1 MIMNNTLLYTEN
13 DAVIFGFLLIILGV
27 VFYTSNL
34 KSLFWKK
41 FYTFCPVILICYFFP
56 SLLNTTGI
64 VSPEK
69 SDLYFVASR
78 YLLPT
83 SLVLLT
89 LSVDLKEISK
99 LGSKALIMFFTG
111 TFGIIIGGPIAIL
124 LVTNFFP
131 NLVSINLDELARGM
145 TTIAGSW
152 IGGGANQTAMKEVF
166 NVNGELFSKMVTV
179 DVLVGN
185 AWLAV
190 LLIGVGRAVS
200 IDKFLNANSDSV
212 ESVKKKIEK
221 YNLSIEKIPNLK
233 ELIYVLSIGFGVTGI
248 CHLFADNIAPYLLI
262 NFPSLEKYSLT
273 SSFFWL
279 IVMSTTFGVIL
290 SFTKLR
296 ELEGVGAS
304 KIGSVFIYIL
314 VATIG
319 LQMNLFTVFDNP
331 GLFLIGLIWIS
342 IHVILLLIVAILIKA
357 SYFFVAVG
365 SQANVGGA
373 ASAPIVASAFHP
385 SLAAVGVLLAVLGY
399 AVGTY
404 GAWLCGVLMQSLI

>member
-1 MIMNNTLLYTEN
+1 MISN
-13 DAVIFGFLLIILGV
+13 DAVVFGILMVVLGF

-34 KSLFWKK
+34 KSSFWKK
-41 FYTFCPVILICYFFP
+41 FYTFFPVILLCYFIP

-69 SDLYFVASR
+69 SNLYFVASR

-111 TFGIIIGGPIAIL
+111 TVGIIIGGPIAIIIVKNL
-124 LVTNFFP
+124 FP
-131 NLVSINLDELARGM
+131 NLVLINPEELARGM

-152 IGGGANQTAMKEVF
+152 IGGGANQTAMKEIF
-166 NVNGELFSKMVTV
+166 NVDGELFSKMVTV

-190 LLIGVGRAVS
+190 LLIGVGKTVF
-200 IDKFLNANSDSV
+200 IDKFLGADSSSV
-212 ESVKKKIEK
+212 ESVKEKIEK
-221 YNLSIEKIPNLK
+221 YNLSIARIPDLK
-233 ELIYVLSIGFGVTGI
+233 ELIYVLTIGFGITGI
-248 CHLFADNIAPYLLI
+248 SHLIADNIAPYLLN
-262 NFPSLEKYSLT
+262 NFPTFEKYSLT

-279 IVMSTTFGVIL
+279 IVIATTFGIIL
-290 SFTKLR
+290 SFTRLR
-296 ELEGVGAS
+296 DLEGVGAS
-304 KIGSVFIYIL
+304 KIGSIFIYIL

-331 GLFLIGLIWIS
+331 GLFLIGFIWIS
-342 IHVILLLIVAILIKA
+342 VHVILLFIVAILIKA
-357 SYFFVAVG
+357 PYFFVAVG

-373 ASAPIVASAFHP
+373 ASAPVVASAFHP

-404 GAWLCGVLMQSLI
+404 AAYLCGIIMQSIV

>member
-1 MIMNNTLLYTEN
+1 MISN
-13 DAVIFGFLLIILGV
+13 DAVVFGILMVVLGF

-34 KSLFWKK
+34 RSSFWKK
-41 FYTFCPVILICYFFP
+41 FYTFFPVILLCYFIP

-69 SDLYFVASR
+69 SNLYFVASR

-111 TFGIIIGGPIAIL
+111 TVGIIIGGPIAIIIVKNL
-124 LVTNFFP
+124 FP
-131 NLVSINLDELARGM
+131 NLVLINPEELARGM

-152 IGGGANQTAMKEVF
+152 IGGGANQTAMKEIF
-166 NVNGELFSKMVTV
+166 NVDGELFSKMVTV

-190 LLIGVGRAVS
+190 LLIGVGKTVF
-200 IDKFLNANSDSV
+200 IDKFLGADSSSV
-212 ESVKKKIEK
+212 ESVKEKIEK
-221 YNLSIEKIPNLK
+221 YNLSIARIPDLK
-233 ELIYVLSIGFGVTGI
+233 ELIYVLTIGFGITGI
-248 CHLFADNIAPYLLI
+248 SHLIADNIAPYLLN

-279 IVMSTTFGVIL
+279 IVMATTFGVIL
-290 SFTKLR
+290 SFTRLR
-296 ELEGVGAS
+296 DLEGVGAS
-304 KIGSVFIYIL
+304 KIGTIFIYIL

-342 IHVILLLIVAILIKA
+342 VHVILLFVVAILIKA
-357 SYFFVAVG
+357 PYFFVAVG

-373 ASAPIVASAFHP
+373 ASAPVVAAAFHP

-404 GAWLCGVLMQSLI
+404 AAYLCGIIMQSIV

>member
-1 MIMNNTLLYTEN
+1 MISN
-13 DAVIFGFLLIILGV
+13 DAVVFGILMVVLGF

-34 KSLFWKK
+34 KSSFWKK
-41 FYTFCPVILICYFFP
+41 FYTFFPVILLCYFIP

-69 SDLYFVASR
+69 SNLYFVASR

-111 TFGIIIGGPIAIL
+111 TVGIIIGGPIAIIIVKNL
-124 LVTNFFP
+124 FP
-131 NLVSINLDELARGM
+131 NLVLINPEELARGM

-166 NVNGELFSKMVTV
+166 NVDGELFSKMVTV

-190 LLIGVGRAVS
+190 LLIGVGKTVF
-200 IDKFLNANSDSV
+200 IDKFLGADSSSV
-212 ESVKKKIEK
+212 ESVKEKIEK
-221 YNLSIEKIPNLK
+221 YNLSIARIPDLK
-233 ELIYVLSIGFGVTGI
+233 ELIYVLTIGFGITGI
-248 CHLFADNIAPYLLI
+248 SHLIADNIAPYLLN

-279 IVMSTTFGVIL
+279 IVMATTFGVIL
-290 SFTKLR
+290 SFTRLR
-296 ELEGVGAS
+296 DLEGVGAS
-304 KIGSVFIYIL
+304 KIGTIFIYIL

-342 IHVILLLIVAILIKA
+342 VHVILLFIVAILIKA
-357 SYFFVAVG
+357 PYFFVAVG

-373 ASAPIVASAFHP
+373 ASAPVVAAAFHP

-404 GAWLCGVLMQSLI
+404 AAYLCGIIMQSIV

>member
-1 MIMNNTLLYTEN
+1 MISN
-13 DAVIFGFLLIILGV
+13 DAVVFGILMVVLGF

-34 KSLFWKK
+34 KSSFWKK
-41 FYTFCPVILICYFFP
+41 FYTFFPVILLCYFIP

-69 SDLYFVASR
+69 SNLYFVASR

-111 TFGIIIGGPIAIL
+111 TVGIIIGGPIAIIIVKNL
-124 LVTNFFP
+124 FP
-131 NLVSINLDELARGM
+131 NLVLINPEELARGM

-152 IGGGANQTAMKEVF
+152 IGGGANQTAMKEIF
-166 NVNGELFSKMVTV
+166 NVDGELFSKMVTV

-190 LLIGVGRAVS
+190 LLIGVGKTVF
-200 IDKFLNANSDSV
+200 IDKFLGADSSSV

-221 YNLSIEKIPNLK
+221 YNLSIARIPDLK
-233 ELIYVLSIGFGVTGI
+233 ELIYVLTIGFGITGI
-248 CHLFADNIAPYLLI
+248 SHLIADNIAPYLLN

-279 IVMSTTFGVIL
+279 IVMATTFGVIL
-290 SFTKLR
+290 SFTRLR
-296 ELEGVGAS
+296 DLEGVGAS
-304 KIGSVFIYIL
+304 KIGTIFIYIL

-342 IHVILLLIVAILIKA
+342 VHVILLFIVAILIKA
-357 SYFFVAVG
+357 PYFFVAVG

-373 ASAPIVASAFHP
+373 ASAPVVAAAFHP

-404 GAWLCGVLMQSLI
+404 AAYLCGIIMQSIV

>member
-1 MIMNNTLLYTEN
+1 MISN
-13 DAVIFGFLLIILGV
+13 DAVVFGILMVVLGF

-34 KSLFWKK
+34 RSSFWKK
-41 FYTFCPVILICYFFP
+41 FYTFFPVILLCYFIP

-69 SDLYFVASR
+69 SNLYFVASR

-111 TFGIIIGGPIAIL
+111 TVGIIIGGPIAIIIVKNL
-124 LVTNFFP
+124 FP
-131 NLVSINLDELARGM
+131 NLVLINPEELARGM

-152 IGGGANQTAMKEVF
+152 IGGGANQTAMKEIF
-166 NVNGELFSKMVTV
+166 NVDGELFSKMVTV

-190 LLIGVGRAVS
+190 LLIGVGKTVF
-200 IDKFLNANSDSV
+200 IDKFLGADSSSV
-212 ESVKKKIEK
+212 ESVKEKIEK
-221 YNLSIEKIPNLK
+221 YNLSIARIPDLK
-233 ELIYVLSIGFGVTGI
+233 ELIYVLTIGFGITGI
-248 CHLFADNIAPYLLI
+248 SHLIADNIAPYLLN
-262 NFPSLEKYSLT
+262 NFPTFEKYSLT

-279 IVMSTTFGVIL
+279 IVMATTFGVIL
-290 SFTKLR
+290 SFTRLR
-296 ELEGVGAS
+296 DLEGVGAS
-304 KIGSVFIYIL
+304 KIGTIFIYIL

-331 GLFLIGLIWIS
+331 GLFLIGFIWIS
-342 IHVILLLIVAILIKA
+342 VHVILLFIVAILIKA
-357 SYFFVAVG
+357 PYFFVAVG

-373 ASAPIVASAFHP
+373 ASAPVVASAFHP

-404 GAWLCGVLMQSLI
+404 AAYICGIIMQSIV

>member
-1 MIMNNTLLYTEN
+1 MISN
-13 DAVIFGFLLIILGV
+13 DAVVFGILMIVLGF

-34 KSLFWKK
+34 RSSFWKK
-41 FYTFCPVILICYFFP
+41 FYTFFPVILLCYFIP

-69 SDLYFVASR
+69 SNLYFVASR

-111 TFGIIIGGPIAIL
+111 TVGIIIGGPIAIIIVKNL
-124 LVTNFFP
+124 FP
-131 NLVSINLDELARGM
+131 NLVSINPEELARGM

-166 NVNGELFSKMVTV
+166 NVDGELFSKMVTV

-190 LLIGVGRAVS
+190 LLIGVGKTVF
-200 IDKFLNANSDSV
+200 IDKFLGADSSSV
-212 ESVKKKIEK
+212 ESVKEKIEK
-221 YNLSIEKIPNLK
+221 YNLSIARIPDLK
-233 ELIYVLSIGFGVTGI
+233 ELIYVLTIGFGITGI
-248 CHLFADNIAPYLLI
+248 SHLIADNIAPYLLN
-262 NFPSLEKYSLT
+262 NFPILEKYSLT

-279 IVMSTTFGVIL
+279 IVMATTFGIIL
-290 SFTKLR
+290 SFTRLR
-296 ELEGVGAS
+296 DLEGVGAS
-304 KIGSVFIYIL
+304 KIGSIFIYIL

-331 GLFLIGLIWIS
+331 GLFLIGFIWIS
-342 IHVILLLIVAILIKA
+342 VHVILLFIVAILIKA
-357 SYFFVAVG
+357 PYFFVAVG

-373 ASAPIVASAFHP
+373 ASAPVVAAAFHP
-385 SLAAVGVLLAVLGY
+385 SLAAVGVLLSVLGY

-404 GAWLCGVLMQSLI
+404 AAYLCGIIMQSIV

>member
-1 MIMNNTLLYTEN
+1 MISN
-13 DAVIFGFLLIILGV
+13 DAVVFGILMVVLGF

-34 KSLFWKK
+34 RSSFWKK
-41 FYTFCPVILICYFFP
+41 FYTFFPVILLCYFIP

-69 SDLYFVASR
+69 SNLYFVASR

-111 TFGIIIGGPIAIL
+111 TVGIIIGGPIAIIIVKNL
-124 LVTNFFP
+124 FP
-131 NLVSINLDELARGM
+131 NLVSINPEELARGM

-166 NVNGELFSKMVTV
+166 NVDGELFSKMVTV

-190 LLIGVGRAVS
+190 LLIGVGKTVF
-200 IDKFLNANSDSV
+200 IDKFLRADSSSV
-212 ESVKKKIEK
+212 ESVKEKIEK
-221 YNLSIEKIPNLK
+221 YNLSIARIPDLK
-233 ELIYVLSIGFGVTGI
+233 ELIYVLTIGFGITGI
-248 CHLFADNIAPYLLI
+248 SHLIADNIAPYLLN
-262 NFPSLEKYSLT
+262 NFPTLEKYSLT

-279 IVMSTTFGVIL
+279 IVMATTFGIVL
-290 SFTKLR
+290 SFTRLR
-296 ELEGVGAS
+296 DLEGVGAS
-304 KIGSVFIYIL
+304 KIGSIFIYIL

-331 GLFLIGLIWIS
+331 GLFVIGLIWIS
-342 IHVILLLIVAILIKA
+342 VHVILLFIVAILIKA
-357 SYFFVAVG
+357 PYFFVAVG

-373 ASAPIVASAFHP
+373 ASAPVVASAFHP

-404 GAWLCGVLMQSLI
+404 AAYICGIIMQSIV

>member
-1 MIMNNTLLYTEN
+1 MISN
-13 DAVIFGFLLIILGV
+13 DAVVFGILMVVLGF

-34 KSLFWKK
+34 KSSFWKK
-41 FYTFCPVILICYFFP
+41 FYTFFPVILLCYFIP

-69 SDLYFVASR
+69 SNLYFVASR

-111 TFGIIIGGPIAIL
+111 TVGIIIGGPIAIIIVKNL
-124 LVTNFFP
+124 FP
-131 NLVSINLDELARGM
+131 NLVSINPEELARGM

-166 NVNGELFSKMVTV
+166 NVDGELFSKMVTV

-190 LLIGVGRAVS
+190 LLIGVGKTVF
-200 IDKFLNANSDSV
+200 IDKFLGADSSSV
-212 ESVKKKIEK
+212 ESVKEKIEK
-221 YNLSIEKIPNLK
+221 YNLSIARIPDLK
-233 ELIYVLSIGFGVTGI
+233 ELIYVLTIGFGITGI
-248 CHLFADNIAPYLLI
+248 SHLIADNIAPYLLN

-279 IVMSTTFGVIL
+279 IVMATTFGIIF
-290 SFTKLR
+290 SFTRLR
-296 ELEGVGAS
+296 DLEGVGAS
-304 KIGSVFIYIL
+304 KIGTIFIYIL

-342 IHVILLLIVAILIKA
+342 VHVILLFIVAILIKA
-357 SYFFVAVG
+357 PYFFVAVG

-373 ASAPIVASAFHP
+373 ASAPVVAAAFHP

-404 GAWLCGVLMQSLI
+404 AAYICGIIMQAIV

>member
-1 MIMNNTLLYTEN
+1 MISN
-13 DAVIFGFLLIILGV
+13 DAVVFGILMVVLGF
-27 VFYTSNL
+27 VFYTS
-34 KSLFWKK
+34 SLRSSFWKK
-41 FYTFCPVILICYFFP
+41 FYTFFPVILLCYFIP

-69 SDLYFVASR
+69 SNLYFVASR

-111 TFGIIIGGPIAIL
+111 TVGIIIGGPIAIIIVKNL
-124 LVTNFFP
+124 FP
-131 NLVSINLDELARGM
+131 NLVSINPEELARGM

-166 NVNGELFSKMVTV
+166 NVDGELFSKMVTV

-190 LLIGVGRAVS
+190 LLIGVGKTVF
-200 IDKFLNANSDSV
+200 IDKFLGADSSSV
-212 ESVKKKIEK
+212 ESVKEKIEK
-221 YNLSIEKIPNLK
+221 YNLSIARIPDLK
-233 ELIYVLSIGFGVTGI
+233 ELIYVLTIGFGITGI
-248 CHLFADNIAPYLLI
+248 SHLIADNIAPYLLN
-262 NFPSLEKYSLT
+262 NFPTFEKYSLT

-279 IVMSTTFGVIL
+279 IVMATTFGIIL
-290 SFTKLR
+290 SFTRLR
-296 ELEGVGAS
+296 DLEGVGAS
-304 KIGSVFIYIL
+304 KIGSIFIYIL

-342 IHVILLLIVAILIKA
+342 VHVILLFVVAILIKA
-357 SYFFVAVG
+357 PYFFVAVG

-373 ASAPIVASAFHP
+373 ASAPVVASAFHP

-404 GAWLCGVLMQSLI
+404 AAYLCGIIMQSIV

>member
-1 MIMNNTLLYTEN
+1 MISN
-13 DAVIFGFLLIILGV
+13 DAVVFGILMVVLGF

-34 KSLFWKK
+34 KSSFWKK
-41 FYTFCPVILICYFFP
+41 FYTFFPVILLCYFIP
-56 SLLNTTGI
+56 SLLSTTGI

-69 SDLYFVASR
+69 SNLYFVASR

-111 TFGIIIGGPIAIL
+111 TVGIIIGGPIAIIIVKNL
-124 LVTNFFP
+124 FP
-131 NLVSINLDELARGM
+131 NLVLINPEELARGM

-152 IGGGANQTAMKEVF
+152 IGGGANQTAMKEIF
-166 NVNGELFSKMVTV
+166 NVDGELFSKMVTV

-190 LLIGVGRAVS
+190 LLIGVGKTVF
-200 IDKFLNANSDSV
+200 IDKFLGADSSSV
-212 ESVKKKIEK
+212 ESVKEKIEK
-221 YNLSIEKIPNLK
+221 YNLSIARIPDLK
-233 ELIYVLSIGFGVTGI
+233 ELIYVLTIGFGITGI
-248 CHLFADNIAPYLLI
+248 SHLIADNIAPYLLN

-279 IVMSTTFGVIL
+279 IVMATTFGVIL
-290 SFTKLR
+290 SFTRLR
-296 ELEGVGAS
+296 DLEGVGAS
-304 KIGSVFIYIL
+304 KIGTIFIYIL

-342 IHVILLLIVAILIKA
+342 VHVILLFIVAILIKA
-357 SYFFVAVG
+357 PYFFVAVG

-373 ASAPIVASAFHP
+373 ASAPVVAAAFHP

-404 GAWLCGVLMQSLI
+404 AAYICGIIMQSIV

>member
-1 MIMNNTLLYTEN
+1 MISN
-13 DAVIFGFLLIILGV
+13 DAVVFGILMVVLGF

-34 KSLFWKK
+34 KSSFWKK
-41 FYTFCPVILICYFFP
+41 FYTFFPVILLCYFIP

-69 SDLYFVASR
+69 SNLYFVVSR

-99 LGSKALIMFFTG
+99 LGSKALIMLFTG
-111 TFGIIIGGPIAIL
+111 TVGIIIGGPIAIIIVKNL
-124 LVTNFFP
+124 FP
-131 NLVSINLDELARGM
+131 NLVSINPEELARGM

-166 NVNGELFSKMVTV
+166 NVDGELFSKMVTV

-190 LLIGVGRAVS
+190 LLIGVGKTVF
-200 IDKFLNANSDSV
+200 IDKFLGADSSSV
-212 ESVKKKIEK
+212 ESVKEKIEK
-221 YNLSIEKIPNLK
+221 YNLSIARIPDLK
-233 ELIYVLSIGFGVTGI
+233 ELIYVLTIGFGITGI
-248 CHLFADNIAPYLLI
+248 SHLIADNIAPYLLN

-279 IVMSTTFGVIL
+279 IVMATTFGVIL
-290 SFTKLR
+290 SFTRLR
-296 ELEGVGAS
+296 DLEGVGAS
-304 KIGSVFIYIL
+304 KIGTIFIYIL

-331 GLFLIGLIWIS
+331 GLFLTGLIWIS
-342 IHVILLLIVAILIKA
+342 VHVILLFIVAIFIKA
-357 SYFFVAVG
+357 PYFFVAVG

-404 GAWLCGVLMQSLI
+404 AAYICGIIMQSIV

>member
-1 MIMNNTLLYTEN
+1 MISN
-13 DAVIFGFLLIILGV
+13 DAVVFGILMVVLGF

-34 KSLFWKK
+34 KSSFWKK
-41 FYTFCPVILICYFFP
+41 FYTFFPVILLCYFIP

-69 SDLYFVASR
+69 SNLYFVASR

-111 TFGIIIGGPIAIL
+111 TVGIIIGGPIAIIIVKNL
-124 LVTNFFP
+124 FP
-131 NLVSINLDELARGM
+131 NLVSINPEELARGM

-152 IGGGANQTAMKEVF
+152 IGGGANQTAMKEIF
-166 NVNGELFSKMVTV
+166 NVDGELFSKMVTV

-190 LLIGVGRAVS
+190 LLIGVGKTIF
-200 IDKFLNANSDSV
+200 IDKFLGADSSSV
-212 ESVKKKIEK
+212 ESVKEKIEK
-221 YNLSIEKIPNLK
+221 YNLSIARIPDLK
-233 ELIYVLSIGFGVTGI
+233 ELIYVLTIGFGITGI
-248 CHLFADNIAPYLLI
+248 SHLIADNIAPYLLN

-279 IVMSTTFGVIL
+279 IVMATTFGVIL
-290 SFTKLR
+290 SFTRLR
-296 ELEGVGAS
+296 DLEGVGAS
-304 KIGSVFIYIL
+304 KIGTIFIYIL

-342 IHVILLLIVAILIKA
+342 VHVILLFIVAILIKA
-357 SYFFVAVG
+357 PYFFVAVG

-373 ASAPIVASAFHP
+373 ASAPVVAAAFHP

-404 GAWLCGVLMQSLI
+404 AAYICGIIMQSIV

>member
-1 MIMNNTLLYTEN
+1 MISN
-13 DAVIFGFLLIILGV
+13 DAVVFGILMVVLGF

-34 KSLFWKK
+34 RSSFWKK
-41 FYTFCPVILICYFFP
+41 FYTFFPVILLCYFIP

-69 SDLYFVASR
+69 SNLYFVASR

-111 TFGIIIGGPIAIL
+111 TVGIIIGGPIAIIIVKNL
-124 LVTNFFP
+124 FP
-131 NLVSINLDELARGM
+131 NLVLINPEELARGM

-152 IGGGANQTAMKEVF
+152 IGGGANQTAMKEIF
-166 NVNGELFSKMVTV
+166 NVDGELFSKMVTV

-190 LLIGVGRAVS
+190 LLIGVGKTVF
-200 IDKFLNANSDSV
+200 IDKFLGADSSSV
-212 ESVKKKIEK
+212 ESVKEKIEK
-221 YNLSIEKIPNLK
+221 YNLSIARIPDLK
-233 ELIYVLSIGFGVTGI
+233 ELIYVLTIGFGITGI
-248 CHLFADNIAPYLLI
+248 SHLIADNIAPYLLN

-279 IVMSTTFGVIL
+279 IVMATTFGVIL
-290 SFTKLR
+290 SFTRLR
-296 ELEGVGAS
+296 DLEGVGAS
-304 KIGSVFIYIL
+304 KIGTIFIYIL

-331 GLFLIGLIWIS
+331 GLFLIGFIWIS
-342 IHVILLLIVAILIKA
+342 VHVILLFIVAILIKA
-357 SYFFVAVG
+357 PYFFVAVG

-373 ASAPIVASAFHP
+373 ASAPVVAAAFHP

-404 GAWLCGVLMQSLI
+404 AAYLCGIIMQSIV

>member
-1 MIMNNTLLYTEN
+1 MISN
-13 DAVIFGFLLIILGV
+13 DAVVFGILMVVLGF

-34 KSLFWKK
+34 KSSFWKK
-41 FYTFCPVILICYFFP
+41 FYTFFPVILLCYFIP

-69 SDLYFVASR
+69 SNLYFVASR

-111 TFGIIIGGPIAIL
+111 TVGIIIGGPIAIIIVKNL
-124 LVTNFFP
+124 FP
-131 NLVSINLDELARGM
+131 NLVLINPEELARGM

-152 IGGGANQTAMKEVF
+152 IGGGANQTAMKEIF
-166 NVNGELFSKMVTV
+166 NVDGELFSKMVTV

-190 LLIGVGRAVS
+190 LLIGVGKTVF
-200 IDKFLNANSDSV
+200 IDKFLGADSSSV
-212 ESVKKKIEK
+212 ESVKEKIEK
-221 YNLSIEKIPNLK
+221 YNLSIARIPDLK
-233 ELIYVLSIGFGVTGI
+233 ELIYVLTIGFGITGI
-248 CHLFADNIAPYLLI
+248 SHLIADNIAPYLLN

-279 IVMSTTFGVIL
+279 IVMATTFGVIL
-290 SFTKLR
+290 SFTRLR
-296 ELEGVGAS
+296 DLEGVGAS
-304 KIGSVFIYIL
+304 KIGTIFIYIL

-342 IHVILLLIVAILIKA
+342 VHVILLFIVAILIKA
-357 SYFFVAVG
+357 PYFFVAVG

-373 ASAPIVASAFHP
+373 ASAPVVAAAFHP

-404 GAWLCGVLMQSLI
+404 AAYLCGIIMQSIV

>member
-1 MIMNNTLLYTEN
+1 MISN
-13 DAVIFGFLLIILGV
+13 DAVVFGILMVVLGF

-34 KSLFWKK
+34 RSSFWKK
-41 FYTFCPVILICYFFP
+41 FYTFFPVILLCYFIP

-69 SDLYFVASR
+69 SNLYFVASR

-111 TFGIIIGGPIAIL
+111 TIGIIIGGPIAIIIVKNL
-124 LVTNFFP
+124 FP
-131 NLVSINLDELARGM
+131 NLVSINPEELARGM

-166 NVNGELFSKMVTV
+166 NVDGELFSKMVTV

-190 LLIGVGRAVS
+190 LLIGVGKTVF
-200 IDKFLNANSDSV
+200 IDKFLGADSSSV
-212 ESVKKKIEK
+212 ESVKEKIEK
-221 YNLSIEKIPNLK
+221 YNLSIARIPDLK
-233 ELIYVLSIGFGVTGI
+233 ELIYVLTIGFGITGI
-248 CHLFADNIAPYLLI
+248 SHLIADNIAPYLLN
-262 NFPSLEKYSLT
+262 NFPALEKYSLT

-279 IVMSTTFGVIL
+279 IVMATTFGIVL
-290 SFTKLR
+290 SFTRLR
-296 ELEGVGAS
+296 DLEGVGAS
-304 KIGSVFIYIL
+304 KIGSIFIYIL

-331 GLFLIGLIWIS
+331 GLFVIGLIWIS
-342 IHVILLLIVAILIKA
+342 VHVILLFIVAILIKA
-357 SYFFVAVG
+357 PYFFVAVG

-373 ASAPIVASAFHP
+373 ASAPVVASAFHP

-404 GAWLCGVLMQSLI
+404 AAYICGIIMQSIV

>member
-1 MIMNNTLLYTEN
+1 MISN
-13 DAVIFGFLLIILGV
+13 DAVVFGILMVVLGF

-34 KSLFWKK
+34 RSSFWKK
-41 FYTFCPVILICYFFP
+41 FYTFFPVILLCYFIP

-69 SDLYFVASR
+69 SNLYFVASR

-111 TFGIIIGGPIAIL
+111 TVGIIIGGPIAIIIVKNL
-124 LVTNFFP
+124 FP
-131 NLVSINLDELARGM
+131 NLVLINPEELARGM

-152 IGGGANQTAMKEVF
+152 IGGGANQTAMKEIF
-166 NVNGELFSKMVTV
+166 NVDGELFSKMVTV

-190 LLIGVGRAVS
+190 LLIGVGKTVF
-200 IDKFLNANSDSV
+200 IDKFLGADSSSV
-212 ESVKKKIEK
+212 ESVKEKIEK
-221 YNLSIEKIPNLK
+221 YNLSIARIPDLK
-233 ELIYVLSIGFGVTGI
+233 ELIYVLTIGFGITGI
-248 CHLFADNIAPYLLI
+248 SHLIADNIAPYLLN
-262 NFPSLEKYSLT
+262 NFPILEKYSLT

-279 IVMSTTFGVIL
+279 IVMATTFGVIL
-290 SFTKLR
+290 SFTRLR
-296 ELEGVGAS
+296 DLEGVGAS
-304 KIGSVFIYIL
+304 KIGTIFIYIL

-331 GLFLIGLIWIS
+331 GLFLIGFIWIS
-342 IHVILLLIVAILIKA
+342 VHVILLFIVAILIKA
-357 SYFFVAVG
+357 PYFFVAVG

-373 ASAPIVASAFHP
+373 ASAPVVAAAFHP

-404 GAWLCGVLMQSLI
+404 AAYLCGIIMQSIV

>member
-1 MIMNNTLLYTEN
+1 MISN
-13 DAVIFGFLLIILGV
+13 DAVVFGILMVVLGF

-34 KSLFWKK
+34 KSSFWKK
-41 FYTFCPVILICYFFP
+41 FYTFFPVILLCYFIP

-69 SDLYFVASR
+69 SNLYFVASR

-111 TFGIIIGGPIAIL
+111 TVGIIIGGPIAIIIVKNL
-124 LVTNFFP
+124 FP
-131 NLVSINLDELARGM
+131 NLVLINPEELARGM

-152 IGGGANQTAMKEVF
+152 IGGGANQTAMKEIF
-166 NVNGELFSKMVTV
+166 NVDGELFSKMVTV

-190 LLIGVGRAVS
+190 LLIGVGKTVF
-200 IDKFLNANSDSV
+200 IDKFLGADSSSV
-212 ESVKKKIEK
+212 ESVKEKIEK
-221 YNLSIEKIPNLK
+221 YNLSIARIPDLK
-233 ELIYVLSIGFGVTGI
+233 ELIYVLTIGFGITGI
-248 CHLFADNIAPYLLI
+248 SHLIADNIAPYLLN
-262 NFPSLEKYSLT
+262 NFPTLEKYSLT

-279 IVMSTTFGVIL
+279 IVMATTFGIVL
-290 SFTKLR
+290 SFTRLR
-296 ELEGVGAS
+296 DLEGVGAS
-304 KIGSVFIYIL
+304 KIGSIFIYIL

-331 GLFLIGLIWIS
+331 GLFVIGLIWIS
-342 IHVILLLIVAILIKA
+342 VHVILLFIVAILIKA
-357 SYFFVAVG
+357 PYFFVAVG

-373 ASAPIVASAFHP
+373 ASAPVVASAFHP

-404 GAWLCGVLMQSLI
+404 AAYICGIIMQSIV

>member
-1 MIMNNTLLYTEN
+1 MISN
-13 DAVIFGFLLIILGV
+13 DAVVFGILMVVLGF

-34 KSLFWKK
+34 KSSFWKK
-41 FYTFCPVILICYFFP
+41 FYTFFPVILLCYFIP

-69 SDLYFVASR
+69 SNLYFVVSR

-111 TFGIIIGGPIAIL
+111 TVGIIIGGPIAIIIVKNL
-124 LVTNFFP
+124 FP
-131 NLVSINLDELARGM
+131 NLVSINPEELARGM

-166 NVNGELFSKMVTV
+166 NVDGELFSKMVTV

-190 LLIGVGRAVS
+190 LLIGVGKTVF
-200 IDKFLNANSDSV
+200 IDKFLGADSSSV
-212 ESVKKKIEK
+212 ESVKEKIEK
-221 YNLSIEKIPNLK
+221 YNLSIARIPDLK
-233 ELIYVLSIGFGVTGI
+233 ELIYVLTIGFGITGI
-248 CHLFADNIAPYLLI
+248 SHLIADNIAPYLLN

-279 IVMSTTFGVIL
+279 IVMATTFGIIL
-290 SFTKLR
+290 SFTRLR
-296 ELEGVGAS
+296 DLEGVGAS
-304 KIGSVFIYIL
+304 KIGSIFIYIL

-342 IHVILLLIVAILIKA
+342 VHVILLFIVAIFIKA
-357 SYFFVAVG
+357 PYFFVAVG
-365 SQANVGGA
+365 SLANVGGA

-404 GAWLCGVLMQSLI
+404 AAYICGIIMQSIV

>member
-1 MIMNNTLLYTEN
+1 MISN
-13 DAVIFGFLLIILGV
+13 DAVVFGILMVVLGF

-34 KSLFWKK
+34 KSSFWKK
-41 FYTFCPVILICYFFP
+41 FYTFFPVILLCYFIP

-69 SDLYFVASR
+69 SNLYFVASR

-111 TFGIIIGGPIAIL
+111 TVGIIIGGPIAIIIVKNL
-124 LVTNFFP
+124 FP
-131 NLVSINLDELARGM
+131 NLVSINPEELARGM

-166 NVNGELFSKMVTV
+166 NVDGELFSKMVTV

-190 LLIGVGRAVS
+190 LLIGVGKTVF
-200 IDKFLNANSDSV
+200 IDKFLGADSSSV
-212 ESVKKKIEK
+212 ESVKEKIEK
-221 YNLSIEKIPNLK
+221 YNLSIARIPDLK
-233 ELIYVLSIGFGVTGI
+233 ELIYVLTIGFGITGI
-248 CHLFADNIAPYLLI
+248 SHLIADNIAPYLLN

-279 IVMSTTFGVIL
+279 IVMATTFGIIL
-290 SFTKLR
+290 SFTRLR
-296 ELEGVGAS
+296 DLEGVGAS
-304 KIGSVFIYIL
+304 KIGTIFIYIL

-342 IHVILLLIVAILIKA
+342 VHVILLFIVAILIKA
-357 SYFFVAVG
+357 PYFFVAVG

-373 ASAPIVASAFHP
+373 ASAPVVAAAFHP

-404 GAWLCGVLMQSLI
+404 AAYICGIIMQSIV